1 MFKNTFFLLNLHTE
15 WSLIVVSPDIMA
27 ELSSGKNLGFS
38 NELELDDLELRHSH
52 FVIVVVALINDSH
65 ECETIRAFFKWKNSP
80 LATPNYDYSLGEF
93 DWKLHGLT
101 DRCHSAISF

>member
-1 MFKNTFFLLNLHTE
+1 
-15 WSLIVVSPDIMA
+15 MA

-65 ECETIRAFFKWKNSP
+65 ECETIRAFFK
-80 LATPNYDYSLGEF
+80 
-93 DWKLHGLT
+93 
-101 DRCHSAISF
+101 